1 MSDSGSVSAGSSSS
15 GSIPAS
21 SPSPPSS
28 PPGEVTPLPPPPPI
42 VPPVPPDPVSA
53 GYSSPPKLG
62 GKGEVNNLLRASIAK
77 FLSSNTSKSYSLSLI
92 RTLKLFI

>member
-42 VPPVPPDPVSA
+42 VPPVPPASVSV
-53 GYSSPPKLG
+53 GSSSPPKLG
-62 GKGEVNNLLRASIAK
+62 GKGDVNNQLRASIAK
-77 FLSSNTSKSYSLSLI
+77 FLSSIINKSYSLSLI
-92 RTLKLFI
+92 RTLKLFN